1 MYVNQEIAKNN
12 NSPASHAGA
21 TMCPCNIEFAVGTP
35 SPTFFSLLAPTA
47 KDPRSLS
54 HPHSAFE
61 TGSTQSLHA
70 KVPCNAS
77 NIAFYHSSISVRLSK
92 PFFHHHHL
100 SAATQSIS
108 CKGNTSSSPS
118 PGSPPLMQ
126 PFPTCQTLGPAKS
139 VGNTR
144 DPTGHSN
151 LRNVNVLLKL
161 SLHIRHHAVCTVRVA
176 APYDAKRL
184 VSVSTQISQTND
196 FPRLLR
202 FLPKVVLQGL
212 NLRTRISLS

>member
-1 MYVNQEIAKNN
+1 
-12 NSPASHAGA
+12 
-21 TMCPCNIEFAVGTP
+21 MCPCNIEFAAGIP
-35 SPTFFSLLAPTA
+35 SSTSFCLLAPTA

-54 HPHSAFE
+54 HPYSAFE
-61 TGSTQSLHA
+61 TRSTQSLHA

-77 NIAFYHSSISVRLSK
+77 NIAFKHPSISIRLSK
-92 PFFHHHHL
+92 PFFHHHYL
-100 SAATQSIS
+100 STATQSIS

-126 PFPTCQTLGPAKS
+126 PFPICQTLCPAKS

-151 LRNVNVLLKL
+151 LRNVNVLLNL
-161 SLHIRHHAVCTVRVA
+161 GLHIRHHAVCTVRVA

-184 VSVSTQISQTND
+184 VSVSTQILQTND

-202 FLPKVVLQGL
+202 FLPKVVLKGL
-212 NLRTRISLS
+212 NLRTRSASS